1 MAPAKEMLH
10 HITAAKNALASGT
23 AGSMVL
29 HALDQAERQLGYTA
43 PKPRKWQ
50 IMRGEAH
57 LKMGTANALGEAQ
70 NIAMSLL
77 RNNSQDPEAL
87 VLRGRALYCQGDNDK
102 AISHF
107 RKALSCDPDMRDAV
121 K

>member
-107 RKALSCDPDMRDAV
+107 RKALSCDPDMRDA
-121 K
+121 